1 MILFLI
7 ATLTACVGTRPPT
20 PTVAPSPVPTQ
31 VSAKDGMAQVY
42 VPAGEFLMG
51 SADSDSSAFSD
62 EKPQHK
68 VYLDAFWIDKTGV
81 TNAMFAKF
89 VAATN
94 YKTEAEKAGGGLFI
108 IRLQRAGSA
117 QKALI
122 GSIRVGRPAISMV

>member
-1 MILFLI
+1 MTIHPIPVFHPAMILFLI
-7 ATLTACVGTRPPT
+7 ATLTACVSALVPPT
-20 PTVAPSPVPTQ
+20 PMATPGPASTRI
-31 VSAKDGMAQVY
+31 SAKDGMAQVY

-51 SADSDSSAFSD
+51 SADSDSGAFSD

-94 YKTEAEKAGGGLFI
+94 YKTEAEKAGGVYL
-108 IRLQRAGSA
+108 
-117 QKALI
+117 
-122 GSIRVGRPAISMV
+122 